1 MPTLVHPALALVL
14 LVTAQFIIAA
24 DYNIVYVAL
33 PSIGDALGFSAHT
46 LQWVISSYALAF
58 GGFLLLGGR
67 LGDVIGRRRAFV
79 IALLLYAGSS
89 FSGGFAATPA
99 MLVGSRAIQGLGG
112 ALLLPTT
119 LSLLSTYYAEGP
131 VRNRALGWLGAAG
144 ASGGALGALLGGVLT
159 SSLGWSWTFFV
170 NIPVAAAASIAAIM
184 LLPADAPRIPGT
196 RVDVPGA
203 LTATAG
209 VTLLV
214 LACVQGPEIGWATIE
229 VVGLLIGAVALLA
242 SFVVIEGRTTAPLMP
257 LRLFRHPTLPAALGV
272 TALFMSAFGAQY
284 LPADDLPSGGS
295 PLSSDNGRHGIPAIL
310 SVGCP
315 RHPRRQSLGGSH
327 GPASRDASRDR
338 TWNPRT
344 VGRELR
350 LVQRWVIRLTH
361 AAWIFL
367 DGLGQGITWTL
378 MWIAATSGIEPRD
391 RGIGSGMASTA
402 QWVGSALG
410 LALLVAVATKYEH
423 GNALHDAE
431 ILAGLRAAFVTA
443 AAVASLA
450 GVVVVCFIGRTG
462 EGANEHYSI
471 RALLK

>member
-33 PSIGDALGFSAHT
+33 PSIGDALGFSAQT

-170 NIPVAAAASIAAIM
+170 NIPVAAATSIAAIM
-184 LLPADAPRIPGT
+184 ILPADAPRIPDT

-214 LACVQGPEIGWATIE
+214 LACVQGPGIGWATIE
-229 VVGLLIGAVALLA
+229 VVGMLIGAVALLA
-242 SFVVIEGRTTAPLMP
+242 SFVVIEARTTAPLMP

-284 LPADDLPSGGS
+284 LPANDLSSGGS
-295 PLSSDNGRHGIPAIL
+295 PLSSGNSGNGISAVL
-310 SVGCP
+310 FVGCS
-315 RHPRRQSLGGSH
+315 RHPHREPPGGSYR
-327 GPASRDASRDR
+327 PAAWDADRDR
-338 TWNPRT
+338 TWY
-344 VGRELR
+344 
-350 LVQRWVIRLTH
+350 RWVVGSELWPVQGWAIRLTH

-367 DGLGQGITWTL
+367 GWF
-378 MWIAATSGIEPRD
+378 
-391 RGIGSGMASTA
+391 GSGHHLDFD
-402 QWVGSALG
+402 V
-410 LALLVAVATKYEH
+410 
-423 GNALHDAE
+423 DCRD
-431 ILAGLRAAFVTA
+431 LR
-443 AAVASLA
+443 
-450 GVVVVCFIGRTG
+450 
-462 EGANEHYSI
+462 H
-471 RALLK
+471 